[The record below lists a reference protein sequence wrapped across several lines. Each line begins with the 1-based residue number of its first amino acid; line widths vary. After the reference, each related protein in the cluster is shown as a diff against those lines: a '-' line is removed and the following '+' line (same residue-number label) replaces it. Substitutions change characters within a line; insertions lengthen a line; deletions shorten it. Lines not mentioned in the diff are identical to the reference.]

1 MKQLVESLWR
11 LYNEKNSITKQQVM
25 AMKGLTEEEK
35 TYILGNGN
43 KEQKEKEVSNSLPS

>member
-11 LYNEKNSITKQQVM
+11 LYNKKHSITKQQVM

-35 TYILGNGN
+35 AYILGNGN
-43 KEQKEKEVSNSLPS
+43 KEHNEKEVVNSLPS